1 MAEVSETIESVETST
16 EAAQAQEHPSPAP
29 AVAGA
34 ARRSAGGTTGRSAS
48 NRRVGR
54 RKKRCPLLE
63 AKIDYID
70 YKDVKLLERF
80 IGENKRI
87 LPRRLTG
94 VSPTMQRRLARAIK
108 RAKHLALLPYVQSV

>member
-1 MAEVSETIESVETST
+1 MAEMT
-16 EAAQAQEHPSPAP
+16 EAA
-29 AVAGA
+29 AGA
-34 ARRSAGGTTGRSAS
+34 APTQERRPAGSGSAGRRPGGGRPGG
-48 NRRVGR
+48 NRRMGR

-80 IGENKRI
+80 IGDNKRI

-94 VSPTMQRRLARAIK
+94 VNTTMQRRLARAIK
-108 RAKHLALLPYVQSV
+108 RAKHIALLPYV

>member
-1 MAEVSETIESVETST
+1 MSEMTEPTEGIPETAATAEQRSTAAAGSVVSRRTST
-16 EAAQAQEHPSPAP
+16 TTRPA
-29 AVAGA
+29 GS
-34 ARRSAGGTTGRSAS
+34 RRI
-48 NRRVGR
+48 GR

-94 VSPTMQRRLARAIK
+94 VSATMQRRLARAIK
-108 RAKHLALLPYVQSV
+108 RAKHLALLPYVQS

>member
-1 MAEVSETIESVETST
+1 MTETTEVVTGTTTTPERR
-16 EAAQAQEHPSPAP
+16 PAGTGN
-29 AVAGA
+29 AGA
-34 ARRSAGGTTGRSAS
+34 RRAGGRPGG
-48 NRRVGR
+48 NRRMGR

-63 AKIDYID
+63 AKVDYID

-80 IGENKRI
+80 IGDNKRI

-94 VSPTMQRRLARAIK
+94 VNPTMQRRLARAIK

>member
-1 MAEVSETIESVETST
+1 M
-16 EAAQAQEHPSPAP
+16 
-29 AVAGA
+29 
-34 ARRSAGGTTGRSAS
+34 
-48 NRRVGR
+48 GR

>member
-1 MAEVSETIESVETST
+1 MAEISETTESTETTT
-16 EAAQAQEHPSPAP
+16 EAAPGTERRQSAPAP
-29 AVAGA
+29 AGT
-34 ARRSAGGTTGRSAS
+34 ARRAGGRGAGG
-48 NRRVGR
+48 NRRMGR

-80 IGENKRI
+80 IGDNKRI

-94 VSPTMQRRLARAIK
+94 VNPTMQRRLARAIK

>member
-1 MAEVSETIESVETST
+1 MSDETTETTEVVTGTTS
-16 EAAQAQEHPSPAP
+16 SPERRP
-29 AVAGA
+29 AGA
-34 ARRSAGGTTGRSAS
+34 AGSTVARRAAGSGNRPGG

-80 IGENKRI
+80 IGDNKRI

-94 VSPTMQRRLARAIK
+94 VNPTMQRRLARAIK
-108 RAKHLALLPYVQSV
+108 RAKHLALLPYVQSI

>member
-1 MAEVSETIESVETST
+1 MTETTEVVTGTTTTPERR
-16 EAAQAQEHPSPAP
+16 PAGTGN
-29 AVAGA
+29 AGA
-34 ARRSAGGTTGRSAS
+34 RRAGGGRPGG
-48 NRRVGR
+48 NRRMGR

-80 IGENKRI
+80 IGDNKRI

-94 VSPTMQRRLARAIK
+94 VNPTMQRRLARAIK
-108 RAKHLALLPYVQSV
+108 RAKHLALLPYVQSI

>member
-1 MAEVSETIESVETST
+1 MSEITETREVVTGTT
-16 EAAQAQEHPSPAP
+16 AP
-29 AVAGA
+29 AGRHPAGKGIA
-34 ARRSAGGTTGRSAS
+34 TTRRAGGAGSGGGRPSG

-80 IGENKRI
+80 IGDNKRI

-94 VSPTMQRRLARAIK
+94 VNPTMQRRLARAIK
-108 RAKHLALLPYVQSV
+108 RAKHLALLPYVQSI

>member
-1 MAEVSETIESVETST
+1 MTETTEVVTGPTSSPERRT
-16 EAAQAQEHPSPAP
+16 AGTGSTVATRRAAGSSSSRP
-29 AVAGA
+29 G
-34 ARRSAGGTTGRSAS
+34 S

-80 IGENKRI
+80 IGDNKRI

-94 VSPTMQRRLARAIK
+94 VNPTMQRRLARAIK
-108 RAKHLALLPYVQSV
+108 RAKHLALLPYVQSI

>member
-1 MAEVSETIESVETST
+1 MSETT
-16 EAAQAQEHPSPAP
+16 EIVTGTTPERRP
-29 AVAGA
+29 AGA
-34 ARRSAGGTTGRSAS
+34 AAGSAVARRAAASGNRPGG

-63 AKIDYID
+63 ARIDYID

-80 IGENKRI
+80 IGDNKRI

-94 VSPTMQRRLARAIK
+94 VNPTMQRRLARAIK
-108 RAKHLALLPYVQSV
+108 RAKHLALLPYVQSI

>member
-1 MAEVSETIESVETST
+1 MTETTEVVTGTTTTPERR
-16 EAAQAQEHPSPAP
+16 P
-29 AVAGA
+29 AGA
-34 ARRSAGGTTGRSAS
+34 GSAGARRAGGGRPGG
-48 NRRVGR
+48 NRRMGR

-80 IGENKRI
+80 IGDNKRI

-94 VSPTMQRRLARAIK
+94 VNPTMQRRLARAIK
-108 RAKHLALLPYVQSV
+108 RAKHLALLPYVQSI

>member
-1 MAEVSETIESVETST
+1 MSEMTETTEVVTGTTTTPERR
-16 EAAQAQEHPSPAP
+16 PAGTGN
-29 AVAGA
+29 AGT
-34 ARRSAGGTTGRSAS
+34 RRAGGGRPGG
-48 NRRVGR
+48 NRRMGR

-80 IGENKRI
+80 IGDNKRI

-94 VSPTMQRRLARAIK
+94 VNPTMQRRLARAIK
-108 RAKHLALLPYVQSV
+108 RAKHLALLPYVQSI

>member
-1 MAEVSETIESVETST
+1 MSEMNETTEVVTESTTERRPAGVGST
-16 EAAQAQEHPSPAP
+16 
-29 AVAGA
+29 V
-34 ARRSAGGTTGRSAS
+34 ARRASSGSSRPGS
-48 NRRVGR
+48 NRRMGR

-80 IGENKRI
+80 IGDNKRI

-94 VSPTMQRRLARAIK
+94 VNPTMQRRLARAIK
-108 RAKHLALLPYVQSV
+108 RAKHLALLPYVQSI

>member
-1 MAEVSETIESVETST
+1 MTETTEVVTGTTTTPERR
-16 EAAQAQEHPSPAP
+16 PA
-29 AVAGA
+29 GTG
-34 ARRSAGGTTGRSAS
+34 SAGGRRAGGGRPGG
-48 NRRVGR
+48 NRRMGR

-80 IGENKRI
+80 IGDNKRI

-94 VSPTMQRRLARAIK
+94 VNPTMQRRLARAIK
-108 RAKHLALLPYVQSV
+108 RAKHLALLPYVQSI

>member
-1 MAEVSETIESVETST
+1 MSDETTETTEVVTGTTS
-16 EAAQAQEHPSPAP
+16 SPERRP
-29 AVAGA
+29 AGA
-34 ARRSAGGTTGRSAS
+34 GNALARRPAGSSNRPSG

-80 IGENKRI
+80 IGDNKRI

-94 VSPTMQRRLARAIK
+94 VNPTMQRRLARAIK
-108 RAKHLALLPYVQSV
+108 RAKHLALLPYVQSI

>member
-1 MAEVSETIESVETST
+1 MSDETTETTEVVTGTTS
-16 EAAQAQEHPSPAP
+16 SPERRP
-29 AVAGA
+29 AGTGNAL
-34 ARRSAGGTTGRSAS
+34 ARRPAGSSNRPSG

-80 IGENKRI
+80 IGDNKRI

-94 VSPTMQRRLARAIK
+94 VNPTMQRRLARAIK
-108 RAKHLALLPYVQSV
+108 RAKHLALLPYVQSI